1 MIDMRVL
8 KKITLS
14 LVLASSVMVGQASD
28 NNLDGYYNSV
38 FIGEKKTPNYSGPLD
53 PRSEVSSSGLIL
65 LDDIFKDQYL
75 NHQIEDVPFTLHDYW
90 FNEVVEKSTCPD
102 TTLSENMDYIRYL
115 YRLVTMSYLFEGVK
129 LNNKMAS
136 QLGGK
141 NICSITFK
149 DVFQGCTPEST
160 DMKKFYERVYGKF
173 VNEIEKAH
181 TPQLSKKDMASFV
194 EEFKDSTSLTTNPAF
209 SRLHDWCIANK
220 KNCRNLKVEEIKE
233 ALGGFCNDDKKMM
246 KMLCSEKDSLY
257 GLSSISTAT
266 DLIKSSNAFNLINQ
280 TGMGEECL
288 RRYGKLFQ
296 GKESSYSSISKQYPL
311 MYSYLL
317 KNNTTYLQGELF
329 LPGALKEFDMKG
341 LSDFL
346 SALKP
351 PKVEPVVIVK
361 PKPKPKPKPVVV
373 VAPKV
378 EEKVPEVVPV
388 VVPEVVKPHVSE
400 FEHGLIEMKEK
411 NLTSYSLDMDTFRD
425 DFEFTSEMIAEL
437 SGPIKKFQT
446 RSALTDMK
454 SYDLLGT
461 AEAPVGLVFLKF
473 LIDTE
478 NHQGLYNIVQVIG
491 DKFYVS
497 NDIEKKTT
505 AHYVELK
512 NDASTKNRWTIIML
526 KK

>member
-1 MIDMRVL
+1 MINAHKIKSMFLTLAVL
-8 KKITLS
+8 
-14 LVLASSVMVGQASD
+14 SSTAVFSAED
-28 NNLDGYYNSV
+28 NNLNEYYNGV
-38 FIGEKKTPNYSGPLD
+38 FMGEKKTPNYAGPLD
-53 PRSEVSSSGLIL
+53 PRTEISSSGLIL

-75 NHQIEDVPFTLHDYW
+75 NRQIENVPFTLHDYW

-102 TTLSENMDYIRYL
+102 TTLNENMDYIRYL

-141 NICSITFK
+141 NICSVSFK
-149 DVFQGCTPEST
+149 EVFQGCTPEST
-160 DMKKFYERVYGKF
+160 DMKKFYDRVNGKF
-173 VNEIEKAH
+173 INEIEKNH
-181 TPQLSKKDMASFV
+181 TPQLSKKDMASFMD
-194 EEFKDSTSLTTNPAF
+194 EFQESTSLTTNPTFA
-209 SRLHDWCIANK
+209 RLHDWCIANK
-220 KNCRNLKVEEIKE
+220 KNCRTLKTEEIKA
-233 ALGGFCNDDKKMM
+233 ALGDFCNDDKKMM
-246 KMLCSEKDSLY
+246 KVVCSEKDSFY
-257 GLSSISTAT
+257 GLSAISTPT
-266 DLIKSSNAFNLINQ
+266 ELIKSSNAFNLINQ

-296 GKESSYSSISKQYPL
+296 NKETPYTSLTKQYPL

-317 KNNTTYLQGELF
+317 KTNATYPQGELF

-346 SALKP
+346 TALKP
-351 PKVEPVVIVK
+351 PKVQPVVIVRAK
-361 PKPKPKPKPVVV
+361 PKPKPVPVVV

-378 EEKVPEVVPV
+378 EVKAPEVIPV
-388 VVPEVVKPHVSE
+388 VVPEPEKPKISE
-400 FEHGLIEMKEK
+400 FEHGVVEMKEK
-411 NLTSYSLDMDTFRD
+411 NLSSYSLDMDNFRD

-446 RSALTDMK
+446 RSALNDMK
-454 SYDLLGT
+454 SYDLLGSV
-461 AEAPVGLVFLKF
+461 EAPVGLVFLKF

-478 NHQGLYNIVQVIG
+478 NHQGLYNIVQVLG

-505 AHYVELK
+505 PHYIELK